1 MPPLRV
7 ILNLRRQ
14 FYSIFS
20 CSQARKKKLKKC
32 LLRHRLPLR
41 LRHLIFQFGRKI
53 KTYVPKNKI
62 KIKVIPHQYKMTLKT
77 MTICLH
83 RTVLTRKNT
92 LFFAFCIVEEV
103 YLVVTWGYCY
113 FRIYYFLFVICYD

>member
-14 FYSIFS
+14 SYSILS
-20 CSQARKKKLKKC
+20 CSQARKKKFKKC
-32 LLRHRLPLR
+32 ILRHRLPLR

-53 KTYVPKNKI
+53 KTYVPKNKN

-77 MTICLH
+77 MTIRLH

-92 LFFAFCIVEEV
+92 LFFCI
-103 YLVVTWGYCY
+103 LFARGDLHGDDANL
-113 FRIYYFLFVICYD
+113 RIIIFYVVICYE

>member
-1 MPPLRV
+1 MFKLKYDLKKSNRNWKTRENTLLTENKVDASTPGHPQSSST
-7 ILNLRRQ
+7 IL
-14 FYSIFS
+14 FHIFLLAG
-20 CSQARKKKLKKC
+20 SQEKIKKC

-53 KTYVPKNKI
+53 KTYVPKNKN

-83 RTVLTRKNT
+83 RTVLTREST
-92 LFFAFCIVEEV
+92 LFF
-103 YLVVTWGYCY
+103 
-113 FRIYYFLFVICYD
+113 